1 MKHYYAVDWI
11 ENKVLNYCFES
22 PRATMPSSSG
32 LRDKDKQKFQYSTN
46 MHSGF
51 FEPYIEANEIKED
64 RQVAFI
70 VLKWCYNQK
79 FCLTL

>member
-1 MKHYYAVDWI
+1 MKNYYAVNWI
-11 ENKVLNYCFES
+11 ENNVLNYCL
-22 PRATMPSSSG
+22 RAREPLCRVAQG

>member
-1 MKHYYAVDWI
+1 
-11 ENKVLNYCFES
+11 
-22 PRATMPSSSG
+22 
-32 LRDKDKQKFQYSTN
+32 
-46 MHSGF
+46 MHSCF
-51 FEPYIEANEIKED
+51 FEPYIKANEIKED